1 MKATDYDYFLT
12 LILTVLKLAY
22 KTDVFFYNAETGWF
36 AVVVRDQFFVD
47 VVEWLALY
55 FNCLQKS
62 WK

>member
-1 MKATDYDYFLT
+1 MKATDYGYFLT
-12 LILTVLKLAY
+12 LVLTVLKLAY
-22 KTDVFFYNAETGWF
+22 KTDVFFYNAETGQF

-62 WK
+62 